1 MILILFLGYGI
12 LLLWVFDFYELN
24 YNENIQDNSNLSLCI
39 IIDHITNVKKL
50 IKTIDSIQHINSKQN
65 IQLILINHSND
76 DINFIITSYIS
87 LFKDINIFKVD
98 NYDFDKNIINSN
110 NILIIKNG
118 VELSPGF
125 IDTITKHMYYIDI
138 DIIFFCK
145 YNGAINK
152 KNIFIQLYDSFQ
164 ESIKSSLINKNI
176 YKKINFKHDCF
187 LVSKDFFI
195 KGIDEPENLIK
206 ANFKHT
212 IQPNL
217 YISGNQS
224 DDWSDLFLLFYIPIS
239 IIYLCCLIMFI
250 SNPNLILL
258 IAIII
263 KIVSELYVIYS
274 YYNKLQIKFP
284 KVEFLLYSVVIPF
297 YILSEMFFIKRIFN
311 K

>member
-24 YNENIQDNSNLSLCI
+24 YNENIQDNSNPSLCI

-98 NYDFDKNIINSN
+98 NYDFDKTIINSN

-138 DIIFFCK
+138 C
-145 YNGAINK
+145 
-152 KNIFIQLYDSFQ
+152 
-164 ESIKSSLINKNI
+164 
-176 YKKINFKHDCF
+176 
-187 LVSKDFFI
+187 
-195 KGIDEPENLIK
+195 
-206 ANFKHT
+206 
-212 IQPNL
+212 
-217 YISGNQS
+217 
-224 DDWSDLFLLFYIPIS
+224 
-239 IIYLCCLIMFI
+239 
-250 SNPNLILL
+250 
-258 IAIII
+258 
-263 KIVSELYVIYS
+263 
-274 YYNKLQIKFP
+274 
-284 KVEFLLYSVVIPF
+284 LLYTSPSPRDVEESRMP
-297 YILSEMFFIKRIFN
+297 SSA
-311 K
+311 